1 MRERERE
8 REREQQMIF
17 VISASQ
23 AVRKS
28 RVVGVVKKNSLSQYL
43 S

>member
-1 MRERERE
+1 
-8 REREQQMIF
+8 MIF